1 MCFCETAAVSDSG
14 DENRPQRRKP
24 RYSQEQ
30 LGVAL
35 EKAEVAG
42 DAVGAAKIGKLLH
55 KAQESE
61 AAAETDQ
68 MPESVGGEDAAM
80 PNLFEL
86 PRLGFQ
92 WWKGEEKLAEQHGI
106 FGEFLCT
113 TLPAATSSCKLQ
125 ATND

>member
-1 MCFCETAAVSDSG
+1 MVEVSTQDEKREGLEETTYFELAPEALDNQQI
-14 DENRPQRRKP
+14 ENN
-24 RYSQEQ
+24 Q
-30 LGVAL
+30 LGRKSL
-35 EKAEVAG
+35 SDQERPEAEVVT
-42 DAVGAAKIGKLLH
+42 DIRYNEFEKILNT
-55 KAQESE
+55 SS
-61 AAAETDQ
+61 D
-68 MPESVGGEDAAM
+68 VGGEDAAM